1 MKAMKKLTIFY
12 SLLAVISL
20 NSCNKTTPDPI
31 PAPENIMNVLTT
43 NAWKMDKITD
53 LNGNAI
59 NVDLLPAQTKAFF
72 GVNIQFS
79 GDKTV
84 RAIDPIARRV
94 ESGGTWDLIEN
105 NKTLYIDLT
114 KDFKGNYPINKLT
127 RSNMSLR
134 NTMEMNG
141 LKFEVNLELIPAL

>member
-1 MKAMKKLTIFY
+1 MKKVTPFSFILFAYLFQNCT
-12 SLLAVISL
+12 
-20 NSCNKTTPDPI
+20 KTEPTPI
-31 PAPENIMNVLTT
+31 PTPQTIVSVLTA

-59 NVDLLPAQTKAFF
+59 NVALLPDETKYFF
-72 GVNIQFS
+72 GVNIQFNE
-79 GDKTV
+79 DKTV
-84 RAIDPIARRV
+84 RAIDPVAREV
-94 ESGGTWDLIEN
+94 KNGGVWDWKDN
-105 NKTLYIDLT
+105 NKVLYIDLR
-114 KDFKGNYPINKLT
+114 KDFKGDYPINKLT